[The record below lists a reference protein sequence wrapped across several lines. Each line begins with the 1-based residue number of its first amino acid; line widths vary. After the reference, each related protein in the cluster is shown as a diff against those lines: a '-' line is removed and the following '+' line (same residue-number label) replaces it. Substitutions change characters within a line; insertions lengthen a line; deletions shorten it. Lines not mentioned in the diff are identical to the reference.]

1 MVVQILCMFQNSISL
16 IRLPCNSFAE
26 ALQAALDSAANRVDN
41 SENLI
46 IVVDVISV
54 FDFNSDSTFI
64 RCSEMVDFPVGN
76 FFLWIF

>member
-1 MVVQILCMFQNSISL
+1 MFAQILFMFKNSISL

-46 IVVDVISV
+46 IVAVDVISV

-76 FFLWIF
+76 FFL